1 MNLRFKAIIALIG
14 TFLLSAGF
22 ATSVQ
27 ASSVTDQPAIA
38 AKAAIAVDARTGQ
51 ILYQK
56 NAHQALPI
64 ASVSKLMTIYI
75 VHQQIKQ
82 KKLAWDDQVTFSPA
96 LAKLSTASGLTNVP
110 LTAGK
115 SYSVRQLVNATLV
128 ASANAAALALGQK
141 VAGTPVKFAKL
152 MNQTAKQIGIKDAKF
167 YNSSGLT
174 NKLTG
179 GLALANVS
187 GDAENELS
195 ASDVALIASKLIKT
209 FPRVT
214 EITKKTVSTFYGT
227 AITGHNQLLNDH
239 QIAKGVVVDGLKT
252 GTSDKAGACFVGS
265 ATRKHHRII
274 TVVLGSRNKSATD
287 PARFIQTAKL
297 MRYVF
302 TDQHPITLSKGSQI
316 KGVGKAAVPDGK
328 QVDVQP
334 VVKQTTW
341 VWTPKNISKQQVQ
354 GKYVH
359 LNQKIAAPAKKGTA
373 AGKTQLTYGQV
384 LPKYLQADEA
394 KVQLVTNKSIKKA
407 NPFILLWRAILR
419 LF

>member
-1 MNLRFKAIIALIG
+1 M
-14 TFLLSAGF
+14 LSAGF

-27 ASSVTDQPAIA
+27 ASSVTDQPVIA

-56 NAHQALPI
+56 NANQALPI

-82 KKLAWDDQVTFSPA
+82 KKLAWDDQVTISPA
-96 LAKLSTASGLTNVP
+96 IAKLSTASGLTNVP

-152 MNQTAKQIGIKDAKF
+152 MTQTAKQIGIKDAKF
-167 YNSSGLT
+167 YNASGLT

-195 ASDVALIASKLIKT
+195 ASDVALLASKLMKT

-214 EITKKTVSTFYGT
+214 EITKKTASTFYGT

-302 TDQHPITLSKGSQI
+302 TKQHPITLSKGSQI
-316 KGVGKAAVPDGK
+316 KGVDKATVPDGK

-334 VVKQTTW
+334 VVKKTTW
-341 VWTPKNISKQQVQ
+341 VWAPKNVSKQQVQ

-359 LNQKIAAPAKKGTA
+359 LNQKK
-373 AGKTQLTYGQV
+373 L
-384 LPKYLQADEA
+384 LPRPKRAQLQA
-394 KVQLVTNKSIKKA
+394 
-407 NPFILLWRAILR
+407 R
-419 LF
+419 LS

>member
-22 ATSVQ
+22 ATGVQ

-82 KKLAWDDQVTFSPA
+82 KKLAWDDQVTISPA

-167 YNSSGLT
+167 YNASGLT

-195 ASDVALIASKLIKT
+195 ASDVALLASKLIKA